1 MTIDARSEVRPT
13 TFDEDL
19 LCSAGAGL
27 RPLPEADRAR
37 LVTIAD
43 EFAAG
48 FRALGRVEKGV
59 SIFGSA
65 RTPRD
70 ASEYALAREV
80 AACLGRSGFA
90 IITGGGPG
98 IMEAA
103 NRGARDAGTLSVGCN
118 IELPHEQEPNPYL
131 DIELRFRHFFARK
144 VMFVRYASAFVI
156 FPGGFGT
163 LDELF
168 EALTLI
174 QTDTIPDFPVILVGS
189 REWDGLVDWLRATV
203 LEHGRVA
210 QADARLLYRADRP
223 EHICRV
229 VEAACVRQRG
239 LVAARPTTT

>member
-1 MTIDARSEVRPT
+1 MPPPADVRAT
-13 TFDEDL
+13 TFDEEL

-27 RPLPEADRAR
+27 QALPDADRAR

-48 FRALGRVEKGV
+48 FRALARVEKGV
-59 SIFGSA
+59 SVFGSA
-65 RTPRD
+65 RTPRE
-70 ASEYALAREV
+70 APEYALAREV

-103 NRGARDAGTLSVGCN
+103 NRGARDAGALSIGCN
-118 IELPHEQEPNPYL
+118 IELPREQEPNRYL
-131 DIELRFRHFFARK
+131 DIGLRFRHFFARK
-144 VMFVRYASAFVI
+144 VMFVRYAAAFVI

-174 QTDTIPDFPVILVGS
+174 QTDTIRHFPVVLVGS
-189 REWDGLVDWLRATV
+189 AEWDGIVAWLRGTAV
-203 LEHGRVA
+203 ARGRLTPA
-210 QADARLLYRADRP
+210 EAGLLRRVDDP
-223 EHICRV
+223 QEICRIA
-229 VEAACVRQRG
+229 EAACARQRRLIAG
-239 LVAARPTTT
+239 EPSSA